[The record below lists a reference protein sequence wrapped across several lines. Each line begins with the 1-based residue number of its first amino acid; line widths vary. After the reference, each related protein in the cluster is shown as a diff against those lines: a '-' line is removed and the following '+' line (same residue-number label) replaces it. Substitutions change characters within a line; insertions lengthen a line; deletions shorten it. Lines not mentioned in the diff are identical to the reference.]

1 VVCEVLDRKFVRY
14 IAFDNDPAKAIEA
27 RNRGLPVFYGDVSRP
42 EVLQNFHVGDAR
54 MVSLRSSSGSSP
66 SSVCPETTNLILF
79 LFLVSF
85 LSRIKQVP
93 HGHHR

>member
-1 VVCEVLDRKFVRY
+1 MVCEVLDRKFVRY

-54 MVSLRSSSGSSP
+54 MVRKQAEAAAAASKKRFAP
-66 SSVCPETTNLILF
+66 PTCRAFSVFPE
-79 LFLVSF
+79 
-85 LSRIKQVP
+85 LSKRLLP
-93 HGHHR
+93 L

>member
-1 VVCEVLDRKFVRY
+1 MVCEVLDRKFVRY

-54 MVSLRSSSGSSP
+54 MVSGE
-66 SSVCPETTNLILF
+66 VT
-79 LFLVSF
+79 
-85 LSRIKQVP
+85 SRISA
-93 HGHHR
+93 GHAREALQLFTFTWK

>member
-54 MVSLRSSSGSSP
+54 MVSEIKCNFKTFFRDTRCFFVALRP
-66 SSVCPETTNLILF
+66 LI
-79 LFLVSF
+79 
-85 LSRIKQVP
+85 Q
-93 HGHHR
+93 